1 MRIPKIVD
9 VKNVRKMAVKEG
21 YDPTRVLPPT
31 QKGKKLS
38 YLTPE
43 NKRVNFG
50 SSEYE
55 SYDKHKDE
63 TRKANYLKRATSIKG
78 DWKKDKYSANNLA
91 INLLWSP
98 KTKL

>member
-1 MRIPKIVD
+1 MRISKIVD
-9 VKNVRKMAVKEG
+9 VENVRRMAITEG
-21 YDPTRVLPPT
+21 YDPNRILAPT

-38 YLTPE
+38 YLTPD
-43 NKRVNFG
+43 NRRVNFG

-63 TRKANYLKRATSIKG
+63 TRKDKYLKRATNIKG
-78 DWKKDKYSANNLA
+78 DWKKDKYSPNNLA
-91 INLLWSP
+91 IKLLWSP